1 MDSWNE
7 LTPVADKVRETV
19 AAKNRF
25 QGRWLKDGTAG
36 STTHRWTCARTDPI
50 GGFVQIQTS
59 AAGDMDAVNWSS
71 PAVSLSVKDTAKANI
86 PAVRVLPS
94 IA

>member
-25 QGRWLKDGTAG
+25 PGHWLKDGTAG
-36 STTHRWTCARTDPI
+36 FTTHRWTCARTDPN
-50 GGFVQIQTS
+50 GGFVQMQAS
-59 AAGDMDAVNWSS
+59 AAGDMDAVNWSTTVVRTGGYA
-71 PAVSLSVKDTAKANI
+71 PCAATSVAGT
-86 PAVRVLPS
+86 VFTC
-94 IA
+94 